1 LIKISSANKPEAKM
15 STSSSEQLKKQIGS
29 IPDELQIAL
38 EQQAKARIAVA
49 QLEALVNKLE
59 PEIERDDGY
68 EEDDDPEYDGLDNNL
83 ELLRLESKVE
93 RLKLQV
99 TEAED
104 RAEMDFR
111 KSTAKT
117 TEALVK
123 AAIGTNSKVMELRN
137 KLLDAKEAAKE
148 RKITLESERMKFREA
163 KLEASYRTS
172 REGPPETEKLF
183 RLQEKL
189 LAAANELIIANNEV
203 EVVRAKIET
212 FKMLV
217 QLEKSA

>member
-1 LIKISSANKPEAKM
+1 M

-29 IPDELQIAL
+29 IPGELQKAL

-49 QLEALVNKLE
+49 QLEAQVNILE
-59 PEIERDDGY
+59 SEIERDDRY
-68 EEDDDPEYDGLDNNL
+68 EEDDDPEYDDLDNNL

-93 RLKLQV
+93 RLKLHV

-111 KSTAKT
+111 KSTEKT

-123 AAIGTNSKVMELRN
+123 AAVGTNSKVMELRN

-148 RKITLESERMKFREA
+148 RKLTLESERMKFREA
-163 KLEASYRTS
+163 KLEASYRTN
-172 REGPPETEKLF
+172 REVSPETEKLF
-183 RLQEKL
+183 SLQEKL
-189 LAAANELIIANNEV
+189 LTAANELILADNEV
-203 EVVRAKIET
+203 EVVRTKIEIY
-212 FKMLV
+212 KMLV
-217 QLEKSA
+217 QLEKST